1 MKQDEITFPNSINLS
16 ITDENKSYTILKSE
30 SNILPKIKENLN
42 NSNSKI
48 IRNLSTTFNTNISI
62 INDGKTLSNN
72 ISDINIYKNKIKK
85 NKDFIPIR
93 KKKTLLEK
101 PPTPLN
107 LYSKKLYLTE
117 ANSPKVNNDNNS
129 IEQKKEENLNLEKLK
144 NIKFIPYDK
153 KNPKV
158 NIGKNIRLLDYI
170 NKTREYNLMK
180 YSLNLKKERV
190 NKIINAKQSEINSI
204 NDTIKTLKRYE
215 KKFNDEYYIKY
226 NKYLKIIERQIEE
239 EKKINHNL
247 MLKINDIKKEI
258 FIIESKIQKTQFEK
272 EKMSRWFFLQIQVKE
287 KIKDFPVY
295 YKEVIDNYVPK
306 NSEKKNQRTNKV
318 KSNKKYS
325 DEELSKIKAYKYK
338 IIFESADEFLN
349 EFDKITELT
358 LQNLKKNEFIKEE
371 VEKVKKE
378 QNDILFNIF
387 KTKQLENNK
396 MKNTIEKLN
405 TLKNNYKKNLNK
417 KKELESRKNPKEKKL
432 KEIQSTD
439 NVFKYNQKKNMNTTK
454 KILFNSLSTENITGK
469 NKTNNYSM
477 LYNKI
482 YEIFE
487 ITLSFGNNVENL
499 NLNLFTNHDNI
510 SNKIND
516 TVENKMLIMLE
527 YIEIILNILIEIN
540 NKYKNDKNLNKEF
553 KKANINVEHYNRHKK
568 YLKQIEDLKEKR
580 NDVIQ
585 KIQKR
590 INKKFFLPHRR
601 MNHNFRTKNKFEL
614 DNLSQKNK
622 EAYLTLNDFMYDIY

>member
-1 MKQDEITFPNSINLS
+1 MQLNDSSFLNSVNFSLNDEKKIVKRINSQ
-16 ITDENKSYTILKSE
+16 K
-30 SNILPKIKENLN
+30 NILPKIKDSLN
-42 NSNSKI
+42 FSNSKI
-48 IRNLSTTFNTNISI
+48 LRTTTIHTSNNNSITNNKTFSKHLSQKNIIRNKINKNEILSIS
-62 INDGKTLSNN
+62 
-72 ISDINIYKNKIKK
+72 
-85 NKDFIPIR
+85 
-93 KKKTLLEK
+93 KKKKKYEK
-101 PPTPLN
+101 PPIPFN
-107 LYSKKLYLTE
+107 LFSNKIYLTE
-117 ANSPKVNNDNNS
+117 SNQKNNS
-129 IEQKKEENLNLEKLK
+129 NQQDNCNTTINQNLEKLK
-144 NIKFIPYDK
+144 HIKFMPINK
-153 KNPKV
+153 KNKKINIEKNIPKV
-158 NIGKNIRLLDYI
+158 DYL
-170 NKTREYNLMK
+170 NKIREYNLLKFSVNM
-180 YSLNLKKERV
+180 KKERV
-190 NKIINAKQSEINSI
+190 NKIIDSKKSQIRKLNL
-204 NDTIKTLKRYE
+204 TIKTLKNVKE
-215 KKFNDEYYIKY
+215 QFNNEFHIKY
-226 NKYLKIIERQIEE
+226 NQYLQNIERQIEE
-239 EKKINHNL
+239 EKNINNKL
-247 MLKINDIKKEI
+247 LLKIHDIKKEMLL
-258 FIIESKIQKTQFEK
+258 IESKIQKTQFEK

-454 KILFNSLSTENITGK
+454 KILFNSLSTENLTGK

>member
-1 MKQDEITFPNSINLS
+1 MKQDEITFPNSLNLS
-16 ITDENKSYTILKSE
+16 ITDENKSYNILKNE
-30 SNILPKIKENLN
+30 SNILPKIKENFN

-62 INDGKTLSNN
+62 INNSKTLSNN
-72 ISDINIYKNKIKK
+72 ISDTNINKNKIKK

-144 NIKFIPYDK
+144 NMKFIPYDK
-153 KNPKV
+153 KNPKI

-170 NKTREYNLMK
+170 NKTREYHLIK

-204 NDTIKTLKRYE
+204 NDTIKTLKKYE

-287 KIKDFPVY
+287 KIKDFPIY

-306 NSEKKNQRTNKV
+306 NIEKKKTNKV

-358 LQNLKKNEFIKEE
+358 LQNLKKNELIKEE

-378 QNDILFNIF
+378 QNDILFNTI

-432 KEIQSTD
+432 KEIQSTE
-439 NVFKYNQKKNMNTTK
+439 NIFKYNQKKNMNTTK
-454 KILFNSLSTENITGK
+454 KILFNSLSTENLTGK

-499 NLNLFTNHDNI
+499 NLNLFTNHDI

-516 TVENKMLIMLE
+516 TMENKMLIMLE

-601 MNHNFRTKNKFEL
+601 MNHNFRTKNKFDL

>member
-1 MKQDEITFPNSINLS
+1 MKQDEITFPNSLNLS

-30 SNILPKIKENLN
+30 SNILPKIKENFN

-62 INDGKTLSNN
+62 INNSKTLSNN
-72 ISDINIYKNKIKK
+72 ISDTNINKNKIKK

-144 NIKFIPYDK
+144 NMKFIPYDK
-153 KNPKV
+153 KNPKI

-170 NKTREYNLMK
+170 NKTREYHLIK

-204 NDTIKTLKRYE
+204 NDTIKTLKKYE

-287 KIKDFPVY
+287 KIKDFPIY

-306 NSEKKNQRTNKV
+306 NIEKKKTNKV

-358 LQNLKKNEFIKEE
+358 LQNLKKNELIKEE

-378 QNDILFNIF
+378 QNDILFNTI

-405 TLKNNYKKNLNK
+405 TLKNNYKKNLHK

-432 KEIQSTD
+432 KEIQSTE
-439 NVFKYNQKKNMNTTK
+439 NIFKYNQKKNMNTTK
-454 KILFNSLSTENITGK
+454 KILFNSLSTENLTGK

-499 NLNLFTNHDNI
+499 NLNLFTNHDI

-516 TVENKMLIMLE
+516 TMENKMLIMLE

-601 MNHNFRTKNKFEL
+601 MNHNFRTKNKFDL

>member
-1 MKQDEITFPNSINLS
+1 MKQDEITFPNSLNLS
-16 ITDENKSYTILKSE
+16 ITDENKSYNILRNE
-30 SNILPKIKENLN
+30 SNILPKIKENFN

-62 INDGKTLSNN
+62 INNSKTLSNN
-72 ISDINIYKNKIKK
+72 ISDTNINKNKIKK

-170 NKTREYNLMK
+170 NKTREYHLIK

-204 NDTIKTLKRYE
+204 NDTIKTLKKYE

-287 KIKDFPVY
+287 KIKDFPIY

-306 NSEKKNQRTNKV
+306 NIEKKKTNKV

-358 LQNLKKNEFIKEE
+358 LQNLKKNELIKEE

-378 QNDILFNIF
+378 QNDILFNTI

-405 TLKNNYKKNLNK
+405 TLKNNYKKNLHK

-432 KEIQSTD
+432 KEIQSTE
-439 NVFKYNQKKNMNTTK
+439 NIFKYNQKKNMNTTK
-454 KILFNSLSTENITGK
+454 KILFNSLSTENLTGK

-499 NLNLFTNHDNI
+499 NLNLFTNHDI

-516 TVENKMLIMLE
+516 TMENKMLIMLE

-601 MNHNFRTKNKFEL
+601 MNHNFRTKNKFDL

>member
-1 MKQDEITFPNSINLS
+1 MKQDEITFPNSLNLS
-16 ITDENKSYTILKSE
+16 ITDENKSYNILRNE
-30 SNILPKIKENLN
+30 SNILPKIKENFN

-62 INDGKTLSNN
+62 INNSKTLSNN
-72 ISDINIYKNKIKK
+72 ISDTNINKNKIKK

-144 NIKFIPYDK
+144 NMKFIPYDK
-153 KNPKV
+153 KNPKI

-170 NKTREYNLMK
+170 NKTREYHLIK

-204 NDTIKTLKRYE
+204 NDTIKTLKKYE

-287 KIKDFPVY
+287 KIKDFPIY

-306 NSEKKNQRTNKV
+306 NIEKKKTNKV

-358 LQNLKKNEFIKEE
+358 LQNLKKNELIKEE

-378 QNDILFNIF
+378 QNDILFNTI

-405 TLKNNYKKNLNK
+405 TLKNNYKKNLHK

-432 KEIQSTD
+432 KEIQSTE
-439 NVFKYNQKKNMNTTK
+439 NIFKYNQKKNMNTTK
-454 KILFNSLSTENITGK
+454 KILFNSLSTENLTGK

-499 NLNLFTNHDNI
+499 NLNLFTNHDI

-516 TVENKMLIMLE
+516 TMENKMLIMLE

-601 MNHNFRTKNKFEL
+601 MNHNFRTKNKFDL

>member
-1 MKQDEITFPNSINLS
+1 MKQDEITFPNSLNLS
-16 ITDENKSYTILKSE
+16 ITDENKSYNILKNE
-30 SNILPKIKENLN
+30 SNILPKIKENFN

-62 INDGKTLSNN
+62 INNSKTLSNN
-72 ISDINIYKNKIKK
+72 ISDTNINKNKIKK

-144 NIKFIPYDK
+144 NMKFIPYDK
-153 KNPKV
+153 KNPKI

-170 NKTREYNLMK
+170 NKTREYHLIK

-204 NDTIKTLKRYE
+204 NDTIKTLKKYE

-287 KIKDFPVY
+287 KIKDFPIY

-306 NSEKKNQRTNKV
+306 NIEKKKTNKV

-358 LQNLKKNEFIKEE
+358 LQNLKKNELIKEE

-378 QNDILFNIF
+378 QNDILFNTI

-432 KEIQSTD
+432 KEIQSTE
-439 NVFKYNQKKNMNTTK
+439 NIFKYNQKKNMNTTK
-454 KILFNSLSTENITGK
+454 KILFNSLSTEHLTGK

-499 NLNLFTNHDNI
+499 NLNLFTNHDI

-601 MNHNFRTKNKFEL
+601 MNHNFRTKNKFDL

>member
-1 MKQDEITFPNSINLS
+1 MKQDEITFPNSLNLS
-16 ITDENKSYTILKSE
+16 ITDENKSYNILKNE
-30 SNILPKIKENLN
+30 SNILPKIKENFN

-62 INDGKTLSNN
+62 INNSKTLSNN

-144 NIKFIPYDK
+144 NMKFIPYDK
-153 KNPKV
+153 KNPKI

-170 NKTREYNLMK
+170 NKTREYHLIK

-204 NDTIKTLKRYE
+204 NDTIKTLKKYE

-287 KIKDFPVY
+287 KIKDFPIY

-306 NSEKKNQRTNKV
+306 TIEKKKTNKV

-358 LQNLKKNEFIKEE
+358 LQNLKKNELIKEE

-378 QNDILFNIF
+378 QNDILFNTI

-405 TLKNNYKKNLNK
+405 TLKNNYKKNLHK

-432 KEIQSTD
+432 KEIQSTE
-439 NVFKYNQKKNMNTTK
+439 NIFKYNQKKNMNTTK
-454 KILFNSLSTENITGK
+454 KILFNSLSTENLTGK

-499 NLNLFTNHDNI
+499 NLNLFTNHDI

-516 TVENKMLIMLE
+516 TMENKMLIMLE

-601 MNHNFRTKNKFEL
+601 MNHNFRTKNKFDL

>member
-1 MKQDEITFPNSINLS
+1 MKQDEITFPNSLNLS
-16 ITDENKSYTILKSE
+16 ITDENKSYNILKNE

-62 INDGKTLSNN
+62 INNSKTLSNN
-72 ISDINIYKNKIKK
+72 ISDTNINKNKIKK

-144 NIKFIPYDK
+144 NMKFIPYDK
-153 KNPKV
+153 KNPKI

-170 NKTREYNLMK
+170 NKTREYHLIK

-204 NDTIKTLKRYE
+204 NDTIKTLKKYE

-287 KIKDFPVY
+287 KIKDFPIY

-306 NSEKKNQRTNKV
+306 NIEKKKTNKV

-358 LQNLKKNEFIKEE
+358 LQNLKKNELIKEE

-378 QNDILFNIF
+378 QNDILFNTI

-405 TLKNNYKKNLNK
+405 TLKNNYKKNLHK

-432 KEIQSTD
+432 KEIQSTE
-439 NVFKYNQKKNMNTTK
+439 NIFKYNQKKNMNTTK
-454 KILFNSLSTENITGK
+454 KILFNSLSTENLTGK

-499 NLNLFTNHDNI
+499 NLNLFTNHDI

-516 TVENKMLIMLE
+516 TMENKMLIMLE

-601 MNHNFRTKNKFEL
+601 MNHNFRTKNKFDL

>member
-1 MKQDEITFPNSINLS
+1 MKQDEISFPNSLNLS
-16 ITDENKSYTILKSE
+16 ITDENKSYNILKSE

-42 NSNSKI
+42 NSSSKI
-48 IRNLSTTFNTNISI
+48 IKNLSTTSNTNISI
-62 INDGKTLSNN
+62 INNSKTLSNN

-85 NKDFIPIR
+85 NKDFIPIK

-144 NIKFIPYDK
+144 NMKFIPYDK

-158 NIGKNIRLLDYI
+158 NIGKKIRLLDYI
-170 NKTREYNLMK
+170 NKTREYHLMK
-180 YSLNLKKERV
+180 YSFNLKKERV
-190 NKIINAKQSEINSI
+190 NKIINTKQSEINSI
-204 NDTIKTLKRYE
+204 NDTIKTLKKYE

-287 KIKDFPVY
+287 KIKDFPIY
-295 YKEVIDNYVPK
+295 YKEIIDNYVPK
-306 NSEKKNQRTNKV
+306 KKEKKNQKINKV

-358 LQNLKKNEFIKEE
+358 LQTLKKNEFIKEE

-378 QNDILFNIF
+378 QNDLLSNII

-432 KEIQSTD
+432 KEIHSTE

-454 KILFNSLSTENITGK
+454 KILFNSLSTEHLTGK

-499 NLNLFTNHDNI
+499 NLNLFTNHDI

-516 TVENKMLIMLE
+516 TMENKMLIMLE

-540 NKYKNDKNLNKEF
+540 NKYKNDKNLNTEY

-590 INKKFFLPHRR
+590 INKNFFLPYRR

>member
-1 MKQDEITFPNSINLS
+1 MKQDEITFPNSLNLS
-16 ITDENKSYTILKSE
+16 ITDENKSYNILRNE

-62 INDGKTLSNN
+62 INNSKTLSNN
-72 ISDINIYKNKIKK
+72 ISDTNINKNKIKK

-144 NIKFIPYDK
+144 NMKFIPYDK
-153 KNPKV
+153 KNPKI

-170 NKTREYNLMK
+170 NKTREYHLIK

-204 NDTIKTLKRYE
+204 NDTIKTLKKYE

-287 KIKDFPVY
+287 KIKDFPIY

-306 NSEKKNQRTNKV
+306 NIEKKKTNKV

-358 LQNLKKNEFIKEE
+358 LQNLKKNELIKEE

-378 QNDILFNIF
+378 QNDILFNTI

-405 TLKNNYKKNLNK
+405 TLKNNYKKNLHK

-432 KEIQSTD
+432 KEIQSTE
-439 NVFKYNQKKNMNTTK
+439 NIFKYNQKKNMNTTK
-454 KILFNSLSTENITGK
+454 KILFNSLSTENLTGK

-499 NLNLFTNHDNI
+499 NLNLFTNHDI

-516 TVENKMLIMLE
+516 TMENKMLIMLE

-601 MNHNFRTKNKFEL
+601 MNHNYRTKNKFDL

>member
-1 MKQDEITFPNSINLS
+1 M
-16 ITDENKSYTILKSE
+16 
-30 SNILPKIKENLN
+30 
-42 NSNSKI
+42 
-48 IRNLSTTFNTNISI
+48 
-62 INDGKTLSNN
+62 
-72 ISDINIYKNKIKK
+72 
-85 NKDFIPIR
+85 
-93 KKKTLLEK
+93 
-101 PPTPLN
+101 
-107 LYSKKLYLTE
+107 
-117 ANSPKVNNDNNS
+117 
-129 IEQKKEENLNLEKLK
+129 
-144 NIKFIPYDK
+144 KFIPYDK

-204 NDTIKTLKRYE
+204 NDTIKTLKKYE

-287 KIKDFPVY
+287 KIKDFPIY

-306 NSEKKNQRTNKV
+306 NIEKKKTNKV

-358 LQNLKKNEFIKEE
+358 LQNLKKNELIKEE

-378 QNDILFNIF
+378 QNDILFNTI

-405 TLKNNYKKNLNK
+405 TLKNNYKKNLHK

-432 KEIQSTD
+432 KEIQSTE
-439 NVFKYNQKKNMNTTK
+439 NIFKYNQKKNMNTTK
-454 KILFNSLSTENITGK
+454 KILFNSLSTENLTGK

-499 NLNLFTNHDNI
+499 NLNLFTNHDI

-516 TVENKMLIMLE
+516 TMENKMLIMLE

-601 MNHNFRTKNKFEL
+601 MNHNFRTKNKFDL

>member
-1 MKQDEITFPNSINLS
+1 MKQDEITFPNSLNLS
-16 ITDENKSYTILKSE
+16 ITDENKSYNILRNE
-30 SNILPKIKENLN
+30 SNILPKIKENFN

-62 INDGKTLSNN
+62 INNSKTLSNN
-72 ISDINIYKNKIKK
+72 ISDTNINKNKIKK

-144 NIKFIPYDK
+144 NMKFIPYDK
-153 KNPKV
+153 KNPKI

-170 NKTREYNLMK
+170 NKTREYHLIK

-204 NDTIKTLKRYE
+204 NDTIKTLKKYE

-287 KIKDFPVY
+287 KIKDFPIY

-306 NSEKKNQRTNKV
+306 TIEKKKTNKV

-358 LQNLKKNEFIKEE
+358 LQNLKKNELIKEE

-378 QNDILFNIF
+378 QNDILFNTI

-405 TLKNNYKKNLNK
+405 TLKNNYKKNLHK

-432 KEIQSTD
+432 KEIQSTE
-439 NVFKYNQKKNMNTTK
+439 NIFKYNQKKNMNTTK
-454 KILFNSLSTENITGK
+454 KILFNSLSTENLTGK

-499 NLNLFTNHDNI
+499 NLNLFTNHDI

-516 TVENKMLIMLE
+516 TMENKMLIMLE

-601 MNHNFRTKNKFEL
+601 MNHNFRTKNKFDL

>member
-1 MKQDEITFPNSINLS
+1 MKQDEITFPNSLNLS
-16 ITDENKSYTILKSE
+16 ITDENKSYNILKNE
-30 SNILPKIKENLN
+30 SNILPKIKENFN

-62 INDGKTLSNN
+62 INNSKTLSNN
-72 ISDINIYKNKIKK
+72 ISDTNINKNKIKK

-144 NIKFIPYDK
+144 NMKFIPYDK
-153 KNPKV
+153 KNPKI
-158 NIGKNIRLLDYI
+158 NICKNIRLLDYI
-170 NKTREYNLMK
+170 NKTREYHLIK

-204 NDTIKTLKRYE
+204 NDTIKTLKKYE

-287 KIKDFPVY
+287 KIKDFPIY

-306 NSEKKNQRTNKV
+306 NIEKKKTNKV

-358 LQNLKKNEFIKEE
+358 LQNLKKNELIKEE

-378 QNDILFNIF
+378 QNDILFNTI

-405 TLKNNYKKNLNK
+405 TLKNNYKKNLHK

-432 KEIQSTD
+432 KEIQSTE
-439 NVFKYNQKKNMNTTK
+439 NIFKYNQKKNMNTTK
-454 KILFNSLSTENITGK
+454 KILFNSLSTENLTGK

-499 NLNLFTNHDNI
+499 NLNLFTNHDI

-516 TVENKMLIMLE
+516 TMENKMLIMLE

-601 MNHNFRTKNKFEL
+601 MNHNFRTKNKFDL

>member
-1 MKQDEITFPNSINLS
+1 MKQDEITFPNSLNLS
-16 ITDENKSYTILKSE
+16 ITDENKSYNILRNE

-62 INDGKTLSNN
+62 INNSKTLSNN
-72 ISDINIYKNKIKK
+72 ISDTNINKNKIKK

-144 NIKFIPYDK
+144 NMKFIPYDK
-153 KNPKV
+153 KNPKI

-170 NKTREYNLMK
+170 NKTREYHLIK

-204 NDTIKTLKRYE
+204 NDTIKTLKKYE

-287 KIKDFPVY
+287 KIKDFPIY

-306 NSEKKNQRTNKV
+306 NIEKKKTNKV

-358 LQNLKKNEFIKEE
+358 LQNLKKNELIKEE

-378 QNDILFNIF
+378 QNDILFNTI

-405 TLKNNYKKNLNK
+405 TLKNNYKKNLHK

-432 KEIQSTD
+432 KEIQSTE
-439 NVFKYNQKKNMNTTK
+439 NIFKYNQKKNMNTTK
-454 KILFNSLSTENITGK
+454 KILFNSLSTENLTGK

-499 NLNLFTNHDNI
+499 NLNLFTNHDI

-516 TVENKMLIMLE
+516 TMENKMLIMLE

-601 MNHNFRTKNKFEL
+601 MNHNFRTKNKFDL

>member
-1 MKQDEITFPNSINLS
+1 MKQDEITFPNSLNLS
-16 ITDENKSYTILKSE
+16 ITDENKSYNILRNE
-30 SNILPKIKENLN
+30 SNILPKIKENFN

-62 INDGKTLSNN
+62 INNSKTLSNN
-72 ISDINIYKNKIKK
+72 ISDTNINKNKIKK

-144 NIKFIPYDK
+144 NMKFIPYDK
-153 KNPKV
+153 KNPKI
-158 NIGKNIRLLDYI
+158 NICKNIRLLDYI
-170 NKTREYNLMK
+170 NKTREYHLIK

-204 NDTIKTLKRYE
+204 NDTIKTLKKYE

-287 KIKDFPVY
+287 KIKDFPIY

-306 NSEKKNQRTNKV
+306 NIEKKKTNKV

-358 LQNLKKNEFIKEE
+358 LQNLKKNELIKEE

-378 QNDILFNIF
+378 QNDILFNTI

-405 TLKNNYKKNLNK
+405 TLKNNYKKNLHK

-432 KEIQSTD
+432 KEIQSTE
-439 NVFKYNQKKNMNTTK
+439 NIFKYNQKKNMNTTK
-454 KILFNSLSTENITGK
+454 KILFNSLSTENLTGK

-499 NLNLFTNHDNI
+499 NLNLFTNHDI

-516 TVENKMLIMLE
+516 TMENKMLIMLE

-601 MNHNFRTKNKFEL
+601 MNHNFRTKNKFDL

>member
-1 MKQDEITFPNSINLS
+1 MKQDEITFPNSLNLS
-16 ITDENKSYTILKSE
+16 ITDENKSHNTLRSE

-62 INDGKTLSNN
+62 INNSKTLSNN
-72 ISDINIYKNKIKK
+72 ISDTNINKNKIKK

-144 NIKFIPYDK
+144 NMKFIPYDK
-153 KNPKV
+153 KNPKI

-170 NKTREYNLMK
+170 NKTREYHLIK

-204 NDTIKTLKRYE
+204 NDTIKTLKKYE

-287 KIKDFPVY
+287 KIKDFPIY

-306 NSEKKNQRTNKV
+306 TIEKKKTNKV

-358 LQNLKKNEFIKEE
+358 LQNLKKNELIKEE

-378 QNDILFNIF
+378 QNDILFNTI

-396 MKNTIEKLN
+396 MKNAIEKLN
-405 TLKNNYKKNLNK
+405 TLKNNYKKNLHK

-432 KEIQSTD
+432 KEIQSTE
-439 NVFKYNQKKNMNTTK
+439 NIFKYNQKKNMNTTK
-454 KILFNSLSTENITGK
+454 KILFNSLSTENLTGK

-499 NLNLFTNHDNI
+499 NLNLFTNHDI

-516 TVENKMLIMLE
+516 TMENKMLIMLE

>member
-1 MKQDEITFPNSINLS
+1 MKQDEITFPNSLNLS
-16 ITDENKSYTILKSE
+16 ITDENKSYNILKNE
-30 SNILPKIKENLN
+30 SNILPKIKENFN

-62 INDGKTLSNN
+62 INNSKTLSNN
-72 ISDINIYKNKIKK
+72 ISDTNINKNKIKK

-144 NIKFIPYDK
+144 NMKFIPYDK
-153 KNPKV
+153 KNPKI

-170 NKTREYNLMK
+170 NKTREYHLIK

-204 NDTIKTLKRYE
+204 NDTIKTLKKYE

-287 KIKDFPVY
+287 KIKDFPIY

-306 NSEKKNQRTNKV
+306 NIEKKKTNKV

-358 LQNLKKNEFIKEE
+358 LQNLKKNELIKEE

-378 QNDILFNIF
+378 QNDILFNTI

-405 TLKNNYKKNLNK
+405 TLKNNYKKNLHK

-432 KEIQSTD
+432 KEIQSTE
-439 NVFKYNQKKNMNTTK
+439 NIFKYNQKKNMNTTK
-454 KILFNSLSTENITGK
+454 KILFNSLSTENLTGK

-499 NLNLFTNHDNI
+499 NLNLFTNHDI

-516 TVENKMLIMLE
+516 TMENKMLIMLE

-601 MNHNFRTKNKFEL
+601 MNHNFRTKNKFDL